1 MDDRRMTQHVHKAVE
16 QRCEALAPDP
26 FLAARVMR
34 MAEEKGERH
43 VKKKLSAGLVICIV
57 LMLLSLTA
65 IAAVLLSGREIVEQQ
80 AVPAAQENDGEVR
93 RNEMYSHEE
102 LLEVLRIA
110 GENGVSLE
118 GDSHIMEALA
128 KGEGYYEEEVIMAIC
143 REAFGGQY
151 YEWTIEEQYWYED
164 MMVSIGF
171 ANRNDVPLPGEGQ
184 MPSAEARALALSLL
198 REQYGAEL
206 PLDDPALYR
215 TEESFDSD
223 GWSFI
228 YRPRRIGDKDYSISF
243 DHEGGSV
250 SHREEQHVIA
260 PYTERELKDNIDR
273 VYGYRTYSQY
283 HWGLEGWYAF
293 GQWLPGAERSG
304 AWSAEYD
311 GYLATTYLLP
321 GEGDLTAGEAKSIAL
336 EDAGAQFPIQ
346 REMLLLGKED
356 QRIWKVTLTLLNAES
371 ERESRTWEIDAS
383 TGEILHRMTLD
394 GSTMPWARYML
405 AETYEAVS
413 RDVMTED
420 RAVQIA
426 IDKLRTQFGSP
437 QLPLDDPACYDVTVR
452 TVGGGD
458 RYDIIFSPKA
468 IEYGKC
474 YVSVDTDGE
483 AEIKYAHI
491 APANPDNLHKRMSE
505 VYGSTLRW
513 EQSQWVEFDRM
524 QETLGEPLT
533 FEGKLFAATHY
544 PDASTVKITLDEALD
559 AVQLD
564 LGTRAE
570 DAISWVLIDAEPN
583 PVWKIR
589 MGTFPGNTLYEVDAM
604 TGEVVDRELYVCQR
618 DDFDHDMK
626 MFTLR
631 RTYMPAALRE
641 FGPARI
647 AMELTAKS
655 DFDTFSS
662 DETALMNEDYYTVH
676 VAEPAADGSI
686 TVTFTSVDGLQP
698 SWRTTILDQG
708 LNAVIEKID

>member
-1 MDDRRMTQHVHKAVE
+1 MPEIVRAHAKHRR
-16 QRCEALAPDP
+16 
-26 FLAARVMR
+26 AARLLI
-34 MAEEKGERH
+34 RH
-43 VKKKLSAGLVICIV
+43 
-57 LMLLSLTA
+57 
-65 IAAVLLSGREIVEQQ
+65 
-80 AVPAAQENDGEVR
+80 
-93 RNEMYSHEE
+93 
-102 LLEVLRIA
+102 
-110 GENGVSLE
+110 
-118 GDSHIMEALA
+118 
-128 KGEGYYEEEVIMAIC
+128 
-143 REAFGGQY
+143 FGQ
-151 YEWTIEEQYWYED
+151 
-164 MMVSIGF
+164 SK
-171 ANRNDVPLPGEGQ
+171 
-184 MPSAEARALALSLL
+184 RALALRLL

-206 PLDDPALYR
+206 PLDDPTLYR

-223 GWSFI
+223 GWYFI

-250 SHREEQHVIA
+250 WHREEQHVIA
-260 PYTERELKDNIDR
+260 PYTERGLRDNIDR
-273 VYGYRTYSQY
+273 IYGYRTYSQY

-321 GEGDLTAGEAKSIAL
+321 GEGDLTAEEAKSIAL

-346 REMLLLGKED
+346 REMLLLGKGD
-356 QRIWKVTLTLLNAES
+356 QHIWKVTLTLLNAES
-371 ERESRTWEIDAS
+371 ERETRTWEIDAA

-394 GSTMPWARYML
+394 GSIMPWARYML

-413 RDVMTED
+413 SGVMTED

-426 IDKLRTQFGSP
+426 IDKLCTQFNSP
-437 QLPLDDPACYDVTVR
+437 KLPLDDPACYDVTVR

-474 YVSVDTDGE
+474 YVSVDTDGK

-491 APANPDNLHKRMSE
+491 APANPDNLHERMSE

-564 LGTRAE
+564 L
-570 DAISWVLIDAEPN
+570 
-583 PVWKIR
+583 
-589 MGTFPGNTLYEVDAM
+589 
-604 TGEVVDRELYVCQR
+604 
-618 DDFDHDMK
+618 
-626 MFTLR
+626 
-631 RTYMPAALRE
+631 
-641 FGPARI
+641 
-647 AMELTAKS
+647 
-655 DFDTFSS
+655 
-662 DETALMNEDYYTVH
+662 
-676 VAEPAADGSI
+676 
-686 TVTFTSVDGLQP
+686 
-698 SWRTTILDQG
+698 
-708 LNAVIEKID
+708 

>member
-1 MDDRRMTQHVHKAVE
+1 
-16 QRCEALAPDP
+16 
-26 FLAARVMR
+26 
-34 MAEEKGERH
+34 
-43 VKKKLSAGLVICIV
+43 
-57 LMLLSLTA
+57 
-65 IAAVLLSGREIVEQQ
+65 
-80 AVPAAQENDGEVR
+80 
-93 RNEMYSHEE
+93 
-102 LLEVLRIA
+102 
-110 GENGVSLE
+110 
-118 GDSHIMEALA
+118 
-128 KGEGYYEEEVIMAIC
+128 
-143 REAFGGQY
+143 
-151 YEWTIEEQYWYED
+151 
-164 MMVSIGF
+164 
-171 ANRNDVPLPGEGQ
+171 
-184 MPSAEARALALSLL
+184 
-198 REQYGAEL
+198 
-206 PLDDPALYR
+206 
-215 TEESFDSD
+215 
-223 GWSFI
+223 
-228 YRPRRIGDKDYSISF
+228 
-243 DHEGGSV
+243 
-250 SHREEQHVIA
+250 
-260 PYTERELKDNIDR
+260 
-273 VYGYRTYSQY
+273 
-283 HWGLEGWYAF
+283 
-293 GQWLPGAERSG
+293 
-304 AWSAEYD
+304 
-311 GYLATTYLLP
+311 
-321 GEGDLTAGEAKSIAL
+321 
-336 EDAGAQFPIQ
+336 
-346 REMLLLGKED
+346 MLLLGKGD

-371 ERESRTWEIDAS
+371 ERESRTWEIDAA

-413 RDVMTED
+413 SDVMTED

-437 QLPLDDPACYDVTVR
+437 KLPLDDPACYDVTVR
-452 TVGGGD
+452 TVGSGD

-468 IEYGKC
+468 IDYGKC
-474 YVSVDTDGE
+474 FVSVGTDGT
-483 AEIKYAHI
+483 AEIEYAHI
-491 APANPDNLHKRMSE
+491 APANPDNLHERMSE

-589 MGTFPGNTLYEVDAM
+589 MGTSPGNTLYEVDAM

-698 SWRTTILDQG
+698 SWRTTIHDQG
-708 LNAVIEKID
+708 VNAVIEKID